1 MPDIQEKNVEDIE
14 CISQS
19 YTLLVPNHRGVLG
32 VTECICLMEANDIW
46 AIKWKLGPDIISVQW
61 KKFLEETLN
70 PHCNGRSLKWC
81 SMVFSL
87 MNPKSIIICE
97 NRNQNSPTS

>member
-32 VTECICLMEANDIW
+32 VTECICLMEANDI
-46 AIKWKLGPDIISVQW
+46 
-61 KKFLEETLN
+61 
-70 PHCNGRSLKWC
+70 
-81 SMVFSL
+81 
-87 MNPKSIIICE
+87 
-97 NRNQNSPTS
+97 